1 MKLHGTMRISERG
14 HLEIG
19 GCDAVELARRFGT
32 PLYVLDEGLFRENCR
47 DYYRSF
53 TGKYGAEVIFAAK
66 ALFNMAVCRLVEEEG
81 LGLDLVSGGELYTA
95 RQARFPMRRVY
106 FHGNNKSPEELQL
119 ALEYGVGRIVV
130 DNFYELEMLNA
141 LAGEKTLRAD
151 VLLRLTPGI
160 EAHTHE
166 YVKTGQIDSKFGLV
180 IENGQALTAIKR
192 ALEMENIGLKGF
204 HCHIGSQIFELES
217 YAHCARV
224 MMRFVAEVRKE
235 TGWAAGELDL
245 GGGLGIYYA
254 SGDRPP
260 SVGEYADVLVGAVRA
275 AAAELDLPVPRVIV
289 EPGRSIC
296 GPAGTT
302 LYTVGAVKDI
312 PGVRKY
318 VAVDGGMGDNPRPAL
333 YQARYEACL
342 ANRAAEEP
350 REVVSIAGKCCESGD
365 MLIWDISLPSPEPGD
380 ILAVSCTGAYNYTMS
395 MNYNRLPRPAM
406 VLVGEGRADLI
417 LERETY
423 ADLVRHDRVPV
434 RLQKSKKLGAVP
446 SREEKESGRRKIFLK
461 A

>member
-1 MKLHGTMRISERG
+1 MKLHGTMCINDRG

-19 GCDAVELARRFGT
+19 GCDTVELAHRFGT
-32 PLYVLDEGLFRENCR
+32 PLYVLDESLFRQNCR

-53 TGKYGAEVIFAAK
+53 TGKYGAEVIYAAK
-66 ALFNMAVCRLVEEEG
+66 ALLNTAVCRLVEEEG

-95 RQARFPMRRVY
+95 RQARFPMGRVY

-130 DNFYELEMLNA
+130 DNFYELEMLNR
-141 LAGEKTLRAD
+141 LAGERNLRAD
-151 VLLRLTPGI
+151 ILLRLTPGI

-180 IENGQALTAIKR
+180 IENGQALVAIKR

-224 MMRFVAEVRKE
+224 MMGFAAEVLRE
-235 TGWAAGELDL
+235 TGWAAEELDL

-254 SGDRPP
+254 NGDRPP
-260 SVGEYADVLVGAVRA
+260 SVGEYADVLMGAVRA
-275 AAAELDLPVPRVIV
+275 AATGQNLPVPRVIV

-333 YQARYEACL
+333 YQARYEACV
-342 ANRAAEEP
+342 ANRAAEP
-350 REVVSIAGKCCESGD
+350 PQEVVSIAGKCCESGD
-365 MLIWDISLPSPEPGD
+365 MLIWDISLPSLRPGD

-406 VLVGEGRADLI
+406 VLVNAGCADLI

-423 ADLVRHDRVPV
+423 ADLVRNDRIPA
-434 RLQKSKKLGAVP
+434 RLQKGRKLGVAPARPKGADGLQRVP
-446 SREEKESGRRKIFLK
+446 LK
-461 A
+461 V